1 MLICLFYVLLV
12 LCCLFGLSIRCAVH
26 SHCYFVYLDCVFV
39 VLFTLIAILLFGLC
53 IRCAV
58 DSYCYLTFNANFIHH
73 FRQYVWFIHQVTSTM
88 IHGIIPVSFQLKCYF
103 VYFMFYWC
111 YFVYLFLIVYL
122 YCVFVMLLTLIVIW
136 RSMLTSDIMYG
147 RHHELVYSSCDSI
160 AMIYGIVPT

>member
-1 MLICLFYVLLV
+1 MGFILCFAGDILLIFFLTGVNLFILCFIGVMLFIWIVYS
-12 LCCLFGLSIRCAVH
+12 LCCSLSLLFC
-26 SHCYFVYLDCVFV
+26 
-39 VLFTLIAILLFGLC
+39 LFGLC

-122 YCVFVMLLTLIVIW
+122 YCVFVMLLTLIVI
-136 RSMLTSDIMYG
+136 
-147 RHHELVYSSCDSI
+147 
-160 AMIYGIVPT
+160 